1 MFLIKRVG
9 DRRLAQRIC
18 GSFGLTEDALVYG
31 AFKDAE
37 VLATA
42 VFLEEGDCL
51 VLQDADTGRRMDADL
66 VDGMA
71 RAAWN
76 AGRRTGVKR
85 GRLGDKLPQELRL
98 ALTKRG
104 YAMEGPFDLQEF
116 FEKKH
121 CGKG

>member
-18 GSFGLTEDALVYG
+18 GSFGVPEDALVYG
-31 AFKDAE
+31 AFKDGE

-42 VFLEEGDCL
+42 VFLEEDDCL
-51 VLQDADTGRRMDADL
+51 VLQDVDTGRRMDVDL
-66 VDGMA
+66 VDGLA

-76 AGRRTGVKR
+76 AGRRTGIKR
-85 GRLGDKLPQELRL
+85 ARLGDKLPQELRL

-104 YAMEGPFDLQEF
+104 YALDGSFDLGEF
-116 FEKKH
+116 FQKKH